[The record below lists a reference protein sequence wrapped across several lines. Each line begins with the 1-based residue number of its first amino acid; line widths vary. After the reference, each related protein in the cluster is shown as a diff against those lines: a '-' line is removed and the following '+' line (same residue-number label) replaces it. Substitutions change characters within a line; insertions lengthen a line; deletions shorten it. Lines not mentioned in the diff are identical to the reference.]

1 MARGRRHVVLAL
13 LDGLGFPRLGRR
25 RVAVRPR
32 ARHRAAPH
40 VLPDRGVWVRLAGA
54 RARLL
59 GIRGLA
65 ETERRR
71 GHRQGQD
78 CTTLSNAHHSQIF
91 FVSQPTAIRMAI
103 F

>member
-1 MARGRRHVVLAL
+1 
-13 LDGLGFPRLGRR
+13 
-25 RVAVRPR
+25 
-32 ARHRAAPH
+32 
-40 VLPDRGVWVRLAGA
+40 
-54 RARLL
+54 LL